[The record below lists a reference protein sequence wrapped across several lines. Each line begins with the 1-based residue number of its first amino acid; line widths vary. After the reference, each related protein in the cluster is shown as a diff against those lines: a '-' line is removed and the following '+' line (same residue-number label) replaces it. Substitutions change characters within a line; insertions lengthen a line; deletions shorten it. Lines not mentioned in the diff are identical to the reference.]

1 MKPIRSIV
9 SINASV
15 IPVRLKLVL
24 TRLGSLILLFQ
35 RMPVV
40 QMLFPEANIL
50 GGGSLAN
57 SFALAVT
64 TVAGLGAF
72 DSVAGQTTID
82 QTSPIAG
89 STDVPA
95 TVSAPLNFVFQC
107 INAPSQPESWS
118 STALPAGLALT
129 YTTTTPL
136 GIYTNNITG
145 TPGTAGSY
153 PVTITVWKDPFYA
166 VAGDSVPQLFNIYV
180 LGFATQ
186 PVATTTISSGGTTT
200 LNSVVTGKP
209 AASALA
215 YQWYQGTSGTTT
227 TPVGTNSASFTTPA
241 LISSTSYWVKI
252 TSVLSTSTVSANSN
266 TAAVTVTL
274 ATSGYGSWAT
284 GLSAAQNGP
293 AQIPQNDGVTNLAK
307 FAFNL
312 NPLAP
317 DVRRLSVGGNGTV
330 GLPGGAVV
338 GGKLRLEFLR
348 RKASTNPG
356 ITYTAQFGS
365 DLTGW
370 TDVPVGTPAGTSID
384 ATWERVV
391 VDDPTVGATKSF
403 GRVKVL
409 QNP

>member
-1 MKPIRSIV
+1 MKPIRYII
-9 SINASV
+9 SINAKG
-15 IPVRLKLVL
+15 IPVRLKHVL
-24 TRLGSLILLFQ
+24 TRFGSLVLLLQ

-82 QTSPIAG
+82 QTSPILG

-95 TVSAPLNFVFQC
+95 TVSASLNFIFQC
-107 INAPSQPESWS
+107 TNAPSQPESWS

-129 YTTTTPL
+129 YTSTTPA
-136 GIYTNNITG
+136 GVYSNHITG

-166 VAGDSVPQLFNIYV
+166 VPGDSVPQLFNIYV

-186 PVATTTISSGGTTT
+186 PAATTTISSGGTTT
-200 LNSVVTGKP
+200 LNCSFTGKP
-209 AASALA
+209 PAATLT
-215 YQWYQGTSGTTT
+215 YQWHQGSTGVTT
-227 TPVGTNSASFTTPA
+227 TPVGTNSSTYTTPGLSA
-241 LISSTSYWVKI
+241 STNYWVKI
-252 TSVLSTSTVSANSN
+252 TSVLSSSTVAANSH
-266 TAAVTVTL
+266 TATVTVTMT
-274 ATSGYGSWAT
+274 AYNSWAAGLPT
-284 GLSAAQNGP
+284 GQSGP
-293 AQIPQNDGVTNLAK
+293 GQTPQNDGVTNLAK
-307 FAFNL
+307 FAFNM

-317 DVRRLSVGGNGTV
+317 DVRRLSVGGNAMA
-330 GLPGGAVV
+330 GLPGSAVV

-365 DLTGW
+365 NLVAW

-409 QNP
+409 QTP